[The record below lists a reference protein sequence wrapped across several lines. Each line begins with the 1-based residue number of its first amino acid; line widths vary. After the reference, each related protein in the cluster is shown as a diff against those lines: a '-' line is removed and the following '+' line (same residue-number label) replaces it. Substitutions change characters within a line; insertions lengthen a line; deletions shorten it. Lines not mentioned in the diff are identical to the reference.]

1 MNEPEKAELLL
12 KKYLKK
18 YGLYG
23 EYKKRK
29 ILIEWDK
36 IIGREIFYL
45 TPLFF
50 EKDVLI
56 CKIKN
61 PTFLQVAQEKKEEIK
76 EKINNYLKEYK
87 IKDIK
92 IIK

>member
-1 MNEPEKAELLL
+1 MNNPEKAEILL

-18 YGLYG
+18 YGLYV

-29 ILIEWDK
+29 VLVEWDK

-50 EKDVLI
+50 KKDVLI
-56 CKIKN
+56 CKVKN
-61 PTFLQVAQEKKEEIK
+61 PTFLQVAEEKKEEIK